1 MAGMWTSWGLEPLGA
16 LAAAAGFALL
26 LATLLD
32 RAAYRLPRAL
42 DGRIAKERSSIHQC
56 YRSCFWAASPLLAM
70 LYAWHFGPTPATAA
84 AVAYATTLIALAW
97 VDAETGLLP
106 DMLTLPLLW
115 LGLLINLNGA
125 FALLPDAV
133 IGAVAGYM
141 TPWCICQLFLLVTGR
156 RGMGHGDFKFLAA
169 LGAWLGWMSL
179 PWVLLVSSSLALAA
193 ALTGRLTG
201 RMAAGEPLRFGPYL
215 AVAGILALLRL

>member
-1 MAGMWTSWGLEPLGA
+1 MWTSWGLEPPGA
-16 LAAAAGFALL
+16 FAAAAGFALFV
-26 LATLLD
+26 AALLD
-32 RAAYRLPRAL
+32 HAAYRLPRAL
-42 DGRIAKERSSIHQC
+42 DGRITDERSTAHQR
-56 YRSCFWAASPLLAM
+56 YRTGFWAASPLLAM
-70 LYAWHFGPTPATAA
+70 LFAWHFGPTPAAA
-84 AVAYATTLIALAW
+84 AAIAYATTLIALAW

-115 LGLLINLNGA
+115 TGLLINLNGA

-169 LGAWLGWMSL
+169 LGAWLGWTSL
-179 PWVLLVSSSLALAA
+179 PWILLISSSLALAA
-193 ALTGRLTG
+193 ALPGRLTG
-201 RMAAGEPLRFGPYL
+201 RIKAGDPLRFGPYL
-215 AVAGILALLRL
+215 AVAGILAMLRL